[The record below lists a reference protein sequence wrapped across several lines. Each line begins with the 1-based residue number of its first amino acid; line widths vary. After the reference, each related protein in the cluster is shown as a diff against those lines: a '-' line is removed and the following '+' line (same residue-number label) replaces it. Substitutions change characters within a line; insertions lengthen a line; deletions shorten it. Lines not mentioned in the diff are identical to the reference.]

1 MKDGI
6 YEAPIGTM
14 DREAAYALNNSARME
29 EPSWWL
35 VKGYSRETMIHAR
48 VYWKGDPD
56 YQKNNYNKAV
66 GYYFYSLPPENGK
79 SFPVLGQIYVIPS
92 ERRKGYATS
101 MFRDF
106 LTLLPADKYP
116 QLALDM
122 PNEAIIRL
130 LEKMREVDSSYNL
143 SVGRFRAIY
152 SSSNPFAGRLRAILR

>member
-14 DREAAYALNNSARME
+14 DREAAYALNNSARKE
-29 EPSWWL
+29 DTSWWFI
-35 VKGYSRETMIHAR
+35 KGYSKENIIRAR
-48 VYWKGDPD
+48 VYWK
-56 YQKNNYNKAV
+56 NKTPI